1 MNYSFDWLKT
11 LLVALWQKILYPG
24 VNQIDQKPVFGIT
37 IRNHR
42 EAKSGQTTSF
52 ILFMGE
58 RKLGADHFKARKSIF
73 VVAKQP
79 SLFIHETRSSLP
91 TTLVGK
97 KWRVR
102 VHKID
107 IDCPTLSGHIMLCQY
122 STSCLSLKFSC
133 TGTGD
138 YAD

>member
-42 EAKSGQTTSF
+42 EAKVVKSTSF

-79 SLFIHETRSSLP
+79 SLFIHETGSSLP

-97 KWRVR
+97 KWRIR
-102 VHKID
+102 VQKID
-107 IDCPTLSGHIMLCQY
+107 KEYPTWSGRVMVCQ
-122 STSCLSLKFSC
+122 LF
-133 TGTGD
+133 G
-138 YAD
+138 